1 MMRPSNPQILIVDDN
16 TSIRKCL
23 SDLFILAGL
32 DGWLA
37 RDRFSALSEIRLQVA
52 GYYSAFRPQYP
63 VLSLPGCAHNHC
75 RLPAPLLL

>member
-1 MMRPSNPQILIVDDN
+1 MMRPSNPQILIVDNN

-32 DGWLA
+32 DSWLA

-52 GYYSAFRPQYP
+52 DTFLPQYP
-63 VLSLPGCAHNHC
+63 VLSLSGCAHNHC